1 MTTNPKIAENVKNDK
16 SYTKQIFA
24 IAGACALV
32 AGIAAGSIYLL
43 TRNGGEQTTVITSEN
58 ATNKN
63 AVLQDGKN
71 EISSGG
77 TYTFT
82 GSISSG
88 KITVDTT
95 EQVKII
101 LDNVSITNTE
111 AESGAA
117 IKCKE
122 NSNVTIQLVGKNTIT
137 SAEDGINSEG
147 DIKINGDGEL
157 AVQSGDDAIHADGKL
172 EIESGTFD
180 LTAQEGLEATYII
193 INGGKFNIN
202 ASDDGINA
210 ASKSDTY
217 SPTVEINGGDITIAM
232 GQGDT
237 DAIDSNGDLYIN
249 GGTLNITAQSP
260 FDYDG
265 VAKYNGGTLIVNGE
279 TVTVITNQLMGGGMM
294 GGDRGEMQTQPQQS
308 EQNGQTPPQGG
319 GRMMMRQ

>member
-1 MTTNPKIAENVKNDK
+1 MTISPKIAENVKNDK
-16 SYTKQIFA
+16 SHTKQIVA
-24 IAGACALV
+24 IVGVCALV
-32 AGIAAGSIYLL
+32 AGIVAGSIYLL
-43 TRNGGEQTTVITSEN
+43 ARSGSEQTTVVTSED

-63 AVLQDGKN
+63 VALQDGKN
-71 EISSGG
+71 KITSGG

-95 EQVKII
+95 EQVTII
-101 LDNVSITNTE
+101 LNNVSITNTE
-111 AESGAA
+111 AESGAT

-157 AVQSGDDAIHADGKL
+157 TIQSGDDAIHADGKL

-180 LTAQEGLEATYII
+180 LTAHEGLEATYII
-193 INGGKFNIN
+193 INDGKFTIN

-210 ASKSDTY
+210 ANKSDAY
-217 SPTVEINGGDITIAM
+217 SPTVEINGGNITIIM

-265 VAKYNGGTLIVNGE
+265 TAKYNGGTLIVNGE
-279 TVTVITNQLMGGGMM
+279 TVTEITNQFMGGGMM
-294 GGDRGEMQTQPQQS
+294 GGGRGEMQGQPQQN
-308 EQNGQTPPQGG
+308 EQAPPQGG